1 MSDDFGTVNLRR
13 GERAREIEVLRGHY
27 LRHREALVAM
37 IDDAPTESLALQYQQ
52 IIAELD
58 RSLSKLSELEGGAP
72 PLVATRPPETAP
84 LVTARAPEPPP
95 HPARRGAEPPSVLP
109 PPPTTA
115 GMRPLAGSAPDD
127 DVYDDATHPPNVPAT
142 REVPRS
148 RLALIGVVA
157 LLALAAIAWL
167 IWRASSDRRA
177 SDETVIEEPLTTADA
192 GTVAP
197 EPAEPPSLLLATPQA
212 HNYGVIRKGARATRQ
227 FELTNNSEEPISV
240 EVARS
245 ACRCLY
251 YEHAPVIPPKAKES
265 LTVTVDG
272 AKAKAGE
279 LHESLKVSAK
289 SDPAIATTI
298 DVTATVQ

>member
-27 LRHREALVAM
+27 MRHREALVAM
-37 IDDAPTESLALQYQQ
+37 IDDAPTESLALQYQH

-58 RSLSKLSELEGGAP
+58 RSLTKLSELEGGAP
-72 PLVATRPPETAP
+72 TPMPARTSDPLPQ
-84 LVTARAPEPPP
+84 
-95 HPARRGAEPPSVLP
+95 HPARRGGEPPP
-109 PPPTTA
+109 PPAPAPVPTTA
-115 GMRPLAGSAPDD
+115 GMRPLAGSADDHGYADAAYTPDI
-127 DVYDDATHPPNVPAT
+127 PAT

-167 IWRASSDRRA
+167 IWRASSDRTTS
-177 SDETVIEEPLTTADA
+177 SDTVVEESLTTDDA

-197 EPAEPPSLLLATPQA
+197 EPIAPPSLLVATPEA
-212 HNYGVIRKGARATRQ
+212 HDYGVVRKGARATRQ
-227 FELTNNSEEPISV
+227 FEIANNSEEPISI

-279 LHESLKVSAK
+279 LQESLKVAAK
-289 SDPAIATTI
+289 SDATVATTI
-298 DVTATVQ
+298 DITATIQ